1 MFYKYLSVIIKE
13 EWGVFDMAND
23 VLFKTKAFGGFK
35 KDEVMNYINGLLAEK
50 SGLENQVSNL
60 NIASLN
66 LNQKIRE
73 LEVEVSAQNGFK
85 TENESLKNEIEALK
99 SENEIIGSLK
109 SEIEALKN
117 SLNDEV
123 LKNDELKAKL
133 AENENAAI
141 ERDAL
146 ALENV
151 ALKNECE
158 KMKSMEQQVGAAM
171 LDARL
176 RSDELVKEAHEKA
189 NKVTK
194 EIYSAI
200 GDTALR
206 IDSLSA
212 DIGEIARNFTKAV
225 EEVELRINVL
235 TGNMSKTAQALIS
248 ENIMTETSVL
258 KENVESNI
266 NTDNDDDSEVIY
278 IIDDKSTEE

>member
-1 MFYKYLSVIIKE
+1 MK

-35 KDEVMNYINGLLAEK
+35 KDEVMTYINGLLAEK
-50 SGLENQVSNL
+50 SGLENQISSL
-60 NIASLN
+60 NTASVN

-73 LEVEVSAQNGFK
+73 LEYEVSAQNGFK
-85 TENESLKNEIEALK
+85 TENETLKNEIETLK
-99 SENEIIGSLK
+99 SENEIIESLK
-109 SEIEALKN
+109 SEI
-117 SLNDEV
+117 
-123 LKNDELKAKL
+123 DELKNRLDEEKAKNEALNAEL
-133 AENENAAI
+133 AVNEKAAN

-146 ALENV
+146 VAENA
-151 ALKNECE
+151 ALKTECE

-206 IDSLSA
+206 IDGLSS

-248 ENIMTETSVL
+248 ESILQETPVI
-258 KENVESNI
+258 KENVEKSSNTENEKEPEI
-266 NTDNDDDSEVIY
+266 VFVSDDDSNGV
-278 IIDDKSTEE
+278 